1 MLKYEKLNFRPPKD
15 VRKAAKRG
23 LELRKKFG
31 RGGLTSRVAG
41 MLGIGSGIVRAQTLA
56 KGMKLSPR
64 TVKRMHNYF
73 SRHRKDKRPGWS
85 NPKNPTNGYIAWLLW
100 GGDAGK
106 RWADKL
112 VKQMKNE
119 PFEKVPK

>member
-1 MLKYEKLNFRPPKD
+1 MKYKLNFKPPLN

-31 RGGLTSRVAG
+31 RGGLSTKIAG
-41 MLGIGSGIVRAQTLA
+41 KLGIGSGIARANNLVR
-56 KGMKLSPR
+56 GSRLSPR

-73 SRHRKDKRPGWS
+73 SRHRKDKRKGWS
-85 NPKNPTNGYIAWLLW
+85 NPKNPSNGYIAWLLW

-106 RWADKL
+106 RWADSL
-112 VKQMKNE
+112 VKKMKRI
-119 PFEKVPK
+119 EKKK

>member
-1 MLKYEKLNFRPPKD
+1 MLKRYSKLDFKPPSS

-31 RGGLTSRVAG
+31 RGGLSTKVAG
-41 MLGIGSGIVRAQTLA
+41 KLGIGSGIARANNLVRG
-56 KGMKLSPR
+56 KVSPG

-73 SRHRKDKRPGWS
+73 SRHGKDKRKGWS
-85 NPKNPTNGYIAWLLW
+85 SPNNPSNGYIAWLLW

-106 RWADKL
+106 RWADGL
-112 VKQMKNE
+112 VKRMKKIE
-119 PFEKVPK
+119 DKKKRR